1 MAWTGY
7 RKTYDFIPHSQIL
20 ECLDML
26 AIADNVKFFGEK
38 HEKVETSCEFKWV
51 GLNVR
56 SSSQMA
62 SNSLVKVMRRLVKF
76 DRIHLPNQEIIKEV
90 DENEG

>member
-1 MAWTGY
+1 
-7 RKTYDFIPHSQIL
+7 
-20 ECLDML
+20 
-26 AIADNVKFFGEK
+26 
-38 HEKVETSCEFKWV
+38 
-51 GLNVR
+51 
-56 SSSQMA
+56 MA